1 MKTDAA
7 PHYRIMA
14 GIMLMAY
21 VGCIGYVL
29 LKPDPS
35 QTHSMLAPFAILFL
49 TMSAFFI
56 PYYRDHAGVTYEVAG
71 GSVIL
76 WRKGEMRKRI
86 RLTDVTSVRIDPHK
100 KCIIL
105 NRKGFWR
112 GPIYLHPKTNAD
124 GLFEAIYQSAGPAV
138 AGGRRP
144 SASQPEP

>member
-14 GIMLMAY
+14 GMMLMAY
-21 VGCIGYVL
+21 GGCLGYVL
-29 LKPDPS
+29 LNPDPG
-35 QTHSMLAPFAILFL
+35 QPHSMLAPFAILFL
-49 TMSAFFI
+49 TMSAIFI

-86 RLTDVTSVRIDPHK
+86 PLTDVTSVRIDQHK

-112 GPIYLHPKTNAD
+112 GPIYLHPKTKAD
-124 GLFEAIYQSAGPAV
+124 LLFEAIHQSAGPAV
-138 AGGRRP
+138 AGDRP
-144 SASQPEP
+144 QSAPPA